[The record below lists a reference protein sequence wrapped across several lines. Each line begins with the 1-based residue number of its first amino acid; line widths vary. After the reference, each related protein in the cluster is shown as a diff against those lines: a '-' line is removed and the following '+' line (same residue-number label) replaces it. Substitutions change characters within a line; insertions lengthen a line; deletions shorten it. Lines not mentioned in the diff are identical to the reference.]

1 MPDRPSPPTT
11 TGPWEGDG
19 TNNNND
25 DNDNIVVV
33 AIGSKN
39 PAKSLGTRNAFSRF
53 FRRVEVREVDVSSQV
68 RAQPM
73 NLQETLA
80 GARARA
86 VIALRSLEGVEGR
99 IDFGVGVEAGIMALR
114 VAGAATTITAAAA
127 AAVVPGVDV
136 GEEMGQEE
144 EKGEEEEEGESLNL
158 QLAAIT
164 DSTGRIH
171 YGCSSGFPLPSQ
183 LVSRMRKDGR
193 ELDAYAHELTG
204 APKIREEEGIIYHL
218 SKGNL
223 SRVEMTEQCVS
234 MALLPWVNREAYDL
248 RRLDE
253 KKS

>member
-1 MPDRPSPPTT
+1 MPDRPPPTTT
-11 TGPWEGDG
+11 TGPWEGDED
-19 TNNNND
+19 THMTTTT
-25 DNDNIVVV
+25 IVVV
-33 AIGSKN
+33 AIGSRN
-39 PAKSLGTRNAFSRF
+39 PAKTLGTRNAFSRF

-68 RAQPM
+68 RVQPM
-73 NLQETLA
+73 NLRETLA

-86 VIALRSLEGVEGR
+86 VIALRSLEGDEGR

-114 VAGAATTITAAAA
+114 VAGAATTSAAAA
-127 AAVVPGVDV
+127 AAVIPGADIVE
-136 GEEMGQEE
+136 GETEGQE
-144 EKGEEEEEGESLNL
+144 GEEEGEESLNL

-171 YGCSSGFPLPSQ
+171 YGCSSGFPLPPQ
-183 LVSRMRKDGR
+183 VVSRMRRDGR

-234 MALLPWVNREAYDL
+234 MALLPWVNRKAYDP
-248 RRLDE
+248 RPLDE
-253 KKS
+253 KGS

>member
-1 MPDRPSPPTT
+1 MPDRPPPTTT

-19 TNNNND
+19 NHD
-25 DNDNIVVV
+25 DDGDVVVV
-33 AIGSKN
+33 AIGSRN
-39 PAKSLGTRNAFSRF
+39 PAKTLGTRNAFSRF

-73 NLQETLA
+73 NLRETLA

-86 VIALRSLEGVEGR
+86 VIALRSLEGAGGR

-114 VAGAATTITAAAA
+114 VAGAATTTTAAA

-144 EKGEEEEEGESLNL
+144 EKGEEEEESLNL

-164 DSTGRIH
+164 DPTGRIH

-234 MALLPWVNREAYDL
+234 MALLPWVNRKAYDL

>member
-53 FRRVEVREVDVSSQV
+53 FRRVEVKGVDVSSQV
-68 RAQPM
+68 RVQPM
-73 NLQETLA
+73 NLLETLA

-86 VIALRSLEGVEGR
+86 VNALRSLEGDEGR

-114 VAGAATTITAAAA
+114 VAGTAPSAAAA
-127 AAVVPGVDV
+127 AASVIPGADI
-136 GEEMGQEE
+136 GEEGTEGQ
-144 EKGEEEEEGESLNL
+144 EEEEEGTESLNL

-171 YGCSSGFPLPSQ
+171 YGCSSGFPLPPQ
-183 LVSRMRKDGR
+183 VVSRMRRDGR

-234 MALLPWVNREAYDL
+234 MALLPWVNRKAYGL
-248 RRLDE
+248 RPLDE
-253 KKS
+253 KVS